1 MVISNSIK
9 NLAYVERID
18 EALNGQEALD
28 MVMLNEVNFAKGKE
42 RLYDLIFL
50 DLGMP
55 IKDGYEACE
64 LIQKHYKL
72 INKKCLLSSKAK
84 NPLDNLTWLTDL

>member
-1 MVISNSIK
+1 M
-9 NLAYVERID
+9 ERID
-18 EALNGQEALD
+18 EALNGQEALN

-72 INKKCLLSSKAK
+72 IHANLLLKSSKLSKPEA
-84 NPLDNLTWLTDL
+84 DLTWLTDL

>member
-1 MVISNSIK
+1 MIISNSIK
-9 NLAYVERID
+9 SLAYVERID

-64 LIQKHYKL
+64 LIREHYKL
-72 INKKCLLSSKAK
+72 IKKGSLLRSKAE
-84 NPLDNLTWLTDL
+84 NIPDLTWLTDLQ

>member
-1 MVISNSIK
+1 MIISSSIK
-9 NLAYVERID
+9 SLTYVERID
-18 EALNGQEALD
+18 EAMNGQEALD
-28 MVMLNEVNFAKGKE
+28 LVMLNEVNFAKGKE

-64 LIQKHYKL
+64 LIKKHYEL
-72 INKKCLLSSKAK
+72 INKGCLLRSKTE
-84 NPLDNLTWLTDL
+84 NIPDLTWLTDL

>member
-1 MVISNSIK
+1 M
-9 NLAYVERID
+9 A
-18 EALNGQEALD
+18 
-28 MVMLNEVNFAKGKE
+28 NEVNFVNGKE

-64 LIQKHYKL
+64 LIQSHYKL
-72 INKKCLLSSKAK
+72 IARTKLMKSK
-84 NPLDNLTWLTDL
+84 L